1 MPVIVAFGD
10 SREKSVLLGQRYRDA
25 AEREGVAFLVA
36 GQVIRC
42 SDLDG
47 IHYEADQHDLLGRAA
62 AKAVRGAFE
71 E

>member
-1 MPVIVAFGD
+1 
-10 SREKSVLLGQRYRDA
+10 LLGPRYRA
-25 AEREGVAFLVA
+25 VAEEEGVAFLDA

-62 AKAVRGAFE
+62 ERLVRAALA
-71 E
+71 